1 MFLVLKDFLCFQ
13 INQVLINILSNAIQ
27 ALDPEGCIKIETSRI
42 EDYLRIRIQDNG
54 AGMSKSTQKRIFEPF
69 FTTKKIGEGTGLGL
83 SISYGIIKAH
93 GGQIDVKSEPGEGST
108 FDIYLPL

>member
-1 MFLVLKDFLCFQ
+1 
-13 INQVLINILSNAIQ
+13 
-27 ALDPEGCIKIETSRI
+27 
-42 EDYLRIRIQDNG
+42 
-54 AGMSKSTQKRIFEPF
+54 MSKSVQKRIFEPF

-93 GGQIDVKSEPGEGST
+93 GGQIEVKSTPGIGST